1 MKKILEVKTPAV
13 LIILDGFG
21 LADFGHA
28 GNAITPQ
35 TAPRIFS
42 YWEKYP
48 STTLTAHGRDVGLFP
63 GQEGNSEAGHF
74 NIGAGRVVEQDTV
87 RISHAIKDG
96 TFFKNEALLET
107 VRKTPA
113 ANAIHLVGLLTNGQS
128 AHSHPEHLYALLDLM
143 RRYKR
148 ERVFLHLFTDGRDS
162 SPHSAIS
169 HLRKL
174 RKYMLAHEQIASVCG
189 RFYAMDRNKIW
200 DRTQVAY
207 EAMVLG
213 KAKNSANSIE
223 EAIMQ
228 AYDRGETDEY
238 ITPTV
243 IVKSERPVAVINN
256 QDAVFFFNSRSD
268 RARQL
273 AKALVQPDFTKR
285 NPGAFK
291 RTRWPHDLATV
302 ALTDFGPELPNLLR
316 AFPAPDL
323 INCLPKAIGES
334 YRQLYISE
342 TEKYAHVTYFMNGGY
357 ADPVNGEVR
366 ELVPSGTARSYATE
380 PAMHSK
386 QVAERVIDHLAKRTY
401 DVVVVNFPNAD
412 MVGHTGNLAAAK
424 KAVKALDQQVGRVV
438 AAVQKRGG
446 QVIITADH
454 GNAEAML
461 NPGTG
466 EVKTEH
472 TTSPVPFI
480 VINDQ
485 LIGQRVRSGR
495 LADIAPTFLALLGLH
510 KPKEMT
516 GKNLL

>member
-1 MKKILEVKTPAV
+1 MKKPSVKTPLV
-13 LIILDGFG
+13 LVILDGFG
-21 LADFGHA
+21 MADPAQA
-28 GNAITPQ
+28 GNAITPA
-35 TAPRIFS
+35 TAPHIFS

-87 RISHAIKDG
+87 RISRAIKDG

-107 VRKTPA
+107 LRQTPA
-113 ANAIHLVGLLTNGQS
+113 KKAVHLVGLLTNGQS
-128 AHSHPEHLYALLDLM
+128 AHAHPEHVYALLDLM
-143 RRYKR
+143 RRHKR

-174 RKYMLAHEQIASVCG
+174 RKYMLGHEQIASISG

-200 DRTQVAY
+200 SRTQAAY

-213 KAKNSANSIE
+213 HATYAAHTTE
-223 EAIMQ
+223 EAITQ

-243 IVKSERPVAVINN
+243 IVKNN
-256 QDAVFFFNSRSD
+256 QPIGTIADSDAVFFFNSRSD

-273 AKALVQPDFTKR
+273 AKALVQPNFSKL

-291 RTRWPHDLATV
+291 RLRWPKLHV
-302 ALTDFGPELPNLLR
+302 CALTDFGPDLNGMR
-316 AFPAPDL
+316 VACPAPDL
-323 INCLPKAIGES
+323 LHCLPQAIGES

-342 TEKYAHVTYFMNGGY
+342 TEKYAHVTYFINGGY
-357 ADPVNGEVR
+357 SSPVNGEVR
-366 ELVPSGTARSYATE
+366 ELVASGTTRSYATK

-386 QVAERVIDHLAKRTY
+386 QVADRVLDHLAKQAY
-401 DVVVVNFPNAD
+401 DGIVVNFPNAD
-412 MVGHTGNLAAAK
+412 MVGHTGNVAAAK
-424 KAVKALDQQVGRVV
+424 KAVKAVDQQVARLVK
-438 AAVQKRGG
+438 AVQKHGG

-454 GNAEAML
+454 GNAEAMV
-461 NPGTG
+461 NPGNG
-466 EVKTEH
+466 DLKTEH

-480 VINDQ
+480 IVNDE
-485 LIGQRVRSGR
+485 LAHMHLRSGR
-495 LADIAPTFLALLGLH
+495 LADVAPTMLALLGLH

-516 GKNLL
+516 GKILF